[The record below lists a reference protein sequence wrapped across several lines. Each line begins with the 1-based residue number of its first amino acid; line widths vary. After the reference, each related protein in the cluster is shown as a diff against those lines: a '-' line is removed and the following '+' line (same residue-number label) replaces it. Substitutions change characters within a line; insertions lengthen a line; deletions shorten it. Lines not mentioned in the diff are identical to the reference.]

1 MIGFHSIIATRIT
14 RETTGRKM
22 DKKLEQAKEN
32 ALVIQK
38 QLRSLGANRSV
49 ALSVHVTKA
58 TVAELE
64 ERIANL
70 IAQLDDL

>member
-1 MIGFHSIIATRIT
+1 
-14 RETTGRKM
+14 M

>member
-1 MIGFHSIIATRIT
+1 MRVQV
-14 RETTGRKM
+14 EKM
-22 DKKLEQAKEN
+22 DRKLEQAKEN

-38 QLRSLGANRSV
+38 QLRSLGANRIV

-58 TVAELE
+58 TIADME
-64 ERIANL
+64 ERIATL

>member
-1 MIGFHSIIATRIT
+1 MRVQV
-14 RETTGRKM
+14 EKM
-22 DKKLEQAKEN
+22 DRKLEQAKEN

-38 QLRSLGANRSV
+38 QLRSLGANRTV

-58 TVAELE
+58 TIADME
-64 ERIANL
+64 ERIATL